1 MNRLELDFAPRNL
14 RFWSA
19 RASLTVWA
27 ALVGAMLALGA
38 GLWALSALRAE
49 RLGLQETLARVVQSS
64 ASPSLNR
71 SSEAATSFQAI
82 DLAQVKAM
90 NQALLSLNRPWPQ
103 LWDAL
108 ERVSSAR
115 GVQVAILEMRP
126 DSGNAQQNSEVDPG
140 LRLLAEAK
148 DSGHMLGF
156 LRELRNEP
164 FFVSILL
171 SSHQINAQD
180 PNKPVRFEID
190 LRWTQ
195 DTR

>member
-126 DSGNAQQNSEVDPG
+126 DSGNAQQNSEGDPG

-180 PNKPVRFEID
+180 PNKPVR
-190 LRWTQ
+190 
-195 DTR
+195 